1 LSEFGD
7 ITLDLPL
14 TRQTWLERSTFRV
27 PAELSGAWLKQL
39 KRWQDYFESGG
50 ARFYLTAPIMLEG
63 NSPEIFA
70 PETWQKVERIR
81 ERLDRNG
88 TPLQGDLLRA
98 TYASLYRYDTG
109 YHANGAGA
117 RLRTAEL
124 AESVG
129 AFLAGKDT
137 RTRPVMIGEFLPAMK
152 ARFTSQKQSFGEGNM
167 PFQIRL
173 RALAALN
180 DQLNSDRRKTGY
192 FPASTSADTWGW
204 PKDVAL
210 PDSLPK
216 DQLRYWSDGNGYKL
230 VLKAH
235 RDEATLVAANW
246 PDMVDR
252 ASVVDGDLTSA
263 TGYGFWSDGQQG
275 R

>member
-1 LSEFGD
+1 
-7 ITLDLPL
+7 
-14 TRQTWLERSTFRV
+14 
-27 PAELSGAWLKQL
+27 
-39 KRWQDYFESGG
+39 
-50 ARFYLTAPIMLEG
+50 
-63 NSPEIFA
+63 
-70 PETWQKVERIR
+70 
-81 ERLDRNG
+81 
-88 TPLQGDLLRA
+88 
-98 TYASLYRYDTG
+98 
-109 YHANGAGA
+109 
-117 RLRTAEL
+117 
-124 AESVG
+124 
-129 AFLAGKDT
+129 
-137 RTRPVMIGEFLPAMK
+137 MIGEFLPAMK

-216 DQLRYWSDGNGYKL
+216 DELRYWSDGNGYKL